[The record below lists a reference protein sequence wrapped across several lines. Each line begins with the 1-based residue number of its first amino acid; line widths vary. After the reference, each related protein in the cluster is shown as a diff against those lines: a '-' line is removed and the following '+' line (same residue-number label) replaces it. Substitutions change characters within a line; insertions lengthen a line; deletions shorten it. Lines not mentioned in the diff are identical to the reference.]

1 MNESTRK
8 TLRAEL
14 GAAPPYFL
22 DDLHDAE
29 LVDLASALAE
39 ARARQSEA
47 VEDAIDKAMRWLPWG
62 LRGTVRKVLLG

>member
-1 MNESTRK
+1 M
-8 TLRAEL
+8 
-14 GAAPPYFL
+14 
-22 DDLHDAE
+22 
-29 LVDLASALAE
+29 DLASALSE